1 MKKKEELK
9 NDKKEPK
16 NNKNK
21 FKKVIQEERKVEE
34 NVKKEEKF
42 KNVIKKQYEKDYNFS
57 YKKTLLEFQTNNDDV
72 LNELNNLINN
82 ILSYNEILRKY
93 SIELKKKIED
103 YIQYLNDINRKKFDP
118 KNQNVLND
126 KQNYINSIK
135 NVFKIYS
142 ENLFLIYNNK
152 HLSNIRDLNEKLVH
166 KMSYISE
173 LDFNPPNVNS
183 FNNSLTKEDTDSYCY
198 IDQFSEENNTK
209 NILEDYEEF
218 NDENISNDSNNS
230 NYLKKSKKDI
240 NINNNNNNNNL
251 NDKKEKQIIT
261 FLDSMSKAIKY
272 FLMCCNGILNKE
284 KSPIKN
290 NNIYESMV
298 KCIKEFD
305 LPSIKEY
312 NFSSIRDFINNILDK
327 QSDVNNLN
335 VESFHITTIDYRI
348 KDTFQNIFK
357 DKKDELYKESFN
369 EIENDFFSDDDEY
382 QFQKNEDE
390 FNKYCNN
397 FYYTIGL
404 FDKRKNI
411 LNNKYNFINCFLK
424 NIKEKL
430 YIKEKNIFLSFDNR
444 KNFIENFIKTSEFF
458 TSSIKEIKTNFTNF
472 NRLYE
477 YKIIYDNIL
486 QNYKNNILENNKE
499 YLDYNGNTIN
509 PNSSFNFVRGTE
521 KYDPPYGWFG
531 IGLKVID
538 KYEDNDWLENKTNKS
553 KWAIAYHG
561 IGQFL
566 IYNKAK
572 EKLID
577 IVKNGLKVGGSQSF
591 KDKDDKR
598 NPGKKI
604 GEGICLTPKI
614 NLAENF
620 SGKILINNKR
630 YKVVLMAKV
639 LIEKIR
645 EPDDIDYWIL
655 NKEYI
660 RIYRILVKE
669 IKK

>member
-1 MKKKEELK
+1 M
-9 NDKKEPK
+9 
-16 NNKNK
+16 
-21 FKKVIQEERKVEE
+21 
-34 NVKKEEKF
+34 KKEEKF

-103 YIQYLNDINRKKFDP
+103 YIQYLNDINRIKFNP

-152 HLSNIRDLNEKLVH
+152 HLSNIKDLNEKLVY

-183 FNNSLTKEDTDSYCY
+183 FNNSLTKGDTDSYCY

-218 NDENISNDSNNS
+218 NDENISNDYNNS

-240 NINNNNNNNNL
+240 SINNNINNNL
-251 NDKKEKQIIT
+251 NDKKEKQKIT

-284 KSPIKN
+284 KSPIEN

-327 QSDVNNLN
+327 QSDINNLN

-404 FDKRKNI
+404 FDKRKT
-411 LNNKYNFINCFLK
+411 F
-424 NIKEKL
+424 
-430 YIKEKNIFLSFDNR
+430 
-444 KNFIENFIKTSEFF
+444 
-458 TSSIKEIKTNFTNF
+458 
-472 NRLYE
+472 
-477 YKIIYDNIL
+477 
-486 QNYKNNILENNKE
+486 
-499 YLDYNGNTIN
+499 
-509 PNSSFNFVRGTE
+509 
-521 KYDPPYGWFG
+521 
-531 IGLKVID
+531 
-538 KYEDNDWLENKTNKS
+538 
-553 KWAIAYHG
+553 
-561 IGQFL
+561 
-566 IYNKAK
+566 
-572 EKLID
+572 
-577 IVKNGLKVGGSQSF
+577 
-591 KDKDDKR
+591 
-598 NPGKKI
+598 
-604 GEGICLTPKI
+604 
-614 NLAENF
+614 
-620 SGKILINNKR
+620 
-630 YKVVLMAKV
+630 
-639 LIEKIR
+639 
-645 EPDDIDYWIL
+645 
-655 NKEYI
+655 
-660 RIYRILVKE
+660 
-669 IKK
+669 